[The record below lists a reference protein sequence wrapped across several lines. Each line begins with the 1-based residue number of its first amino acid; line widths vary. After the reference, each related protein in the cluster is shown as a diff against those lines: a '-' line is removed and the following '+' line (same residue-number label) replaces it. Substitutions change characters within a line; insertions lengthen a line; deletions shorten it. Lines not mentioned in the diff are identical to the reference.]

1 MPWKNIKMVP
11 RSENEPKFNPNNKT
25 DRKILSLVIL
35 SSVILTVIAIGLF
48 VLYFS
53 IFK

>member
-1 MPWKNIKMVP
+1 MPWKNIKLEP

-25 DRKILSLVIL
+25 DRKILSFVIFSVVIL
-35 SSVILTVIAIGLF
+35 GAIAVGLF

-53 IFK
+53 VFR